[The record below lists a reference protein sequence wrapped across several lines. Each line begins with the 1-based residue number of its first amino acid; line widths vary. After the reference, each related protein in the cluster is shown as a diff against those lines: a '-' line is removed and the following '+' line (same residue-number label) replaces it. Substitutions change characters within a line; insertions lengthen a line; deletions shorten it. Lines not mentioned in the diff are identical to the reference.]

1 VCNMVKQVVEE
12 RDISIPEGVQAELKN
27 KHISIKG
34 PKGEVN
40 RDFTSARR
48 LFIEKKDDS
57 IYIRVNFPRKATKA
71 LVGTISSHI
80 ENMIHGVTHGFK
92 YKLKIVSSHF
102 PILVEAKGDTV
113 VIQNYLGEK
122 AARYAKILGNTQV
135 SVEGDDVIVEGI
147 DIEKVAQTAANIQEV
162 PRLRG
167 KRRKDTRV
175 FLDGIY
181 IYDRK
186 KR

>member
-1 VCNMVKQVVEE
+1 MVSQIIEE
-12 RDISIPEGVQAELKN
+12 RILEIPKDVEVSLEGRQISV
-27 KHISIKG
+27 KG
-34 PKGEVN
+34 PKGEVT
-40 RDFTSARR
+40 RDFSYARR
-48 LFIEKKDDS
+48 LFIQKKDEE
-57 IYIRVNFPRKATKA
+57 IRVHANFPQKTTKA

-80 ENMIHGVTHGFK
+80 ANMIHGVTRGFT

-102 PILVEAKGDTV
+102 PIFVDVKRDTV
-113 VIQNYLGEK
+113 TIQNYLGEK
-122 AARYAKILGNTQV
+122 AARFAKIVGNTQV
-135 SVEGDDVIVEGI
+135 RVEEDNIIVEGP
-147 DIEKVAQTAANIQEV
+147 DIEKVAQTAANIQEI

-181 IYDRK
+181 IYDRE

>member
-1 VCNMVKQVVEE
+1 MVTQVIEE
-12 RDISIPEGVQAELKN
+12 RVLEIPEDVEVSLEGRQ
-27 KHISIKG
+27 ISVKG
-34 PKGEVN
+34 PKGEVK
-40 RDFTSARR
+40 RDFSHARR
-48 LFIEKKDDS
+48 LFIQKKGEKL
-57 IYIRVNFPRKATKA
+57 RVRANFPRKTTKA

-80 ENMIHGVTHGFK
+80 ANMIYGVTRGFA

-102 PILVEAKGDTV
+102 PIFVEVKGDTV

-122 AARYAKILGNTQV
+122 AARYAKIVGDTQV
-135 SVEGDDVIVEGI
+135 RVEEDDIIVEGP
-147 DIEKVAQTAANIQEV
+147 DIENVAQTAANIQEI

-181 IYDRK
+181 IYNRE

>member
-1 VCNMVKQVVEE
+1 MVTQVIEE
-12 RDISIPEGVQAELKN
+12 RILEIPEDVE
-27 KHISIKG
+27 ISLEGRQISVKG
-34 PKGEVN
+34 PKGEVI
-40 RDFTSARR
+40 RDFSHARR
-48 LFIEKKDDS
+48 LFIQKKGEKL
-57 IYIRVNFPRKATKA
+57 RVRANFPRKTTKA

-80 ENMIHGVTHGFK
+80 ANMIYGVTRGFA

-102 PILVEAKGDTV
+102 PIFVEIKGDTV

-122 AARYAKILGNTQV
+122 AARYAKIVGNTQV
-135 SVEGDDVIVEGI
+135 RVEEDDIIVEGP
-147 DIEKVAQTAANIQEV
+147 DIEKVAQTAANIQEI

-181 IYDRK
+181 IYNRE

>member
-1 VCNMVKQVVEE
+1 MVRQIREEQVVKIPEDVEVALEE
-12 RDISIPEGVQAELKN
+12 RRLL
-27 KHISIKG
+27 IKG
-34 PKGEVN
+34 EKGEIA
-40 RDFTSARR
+40 RDFSHAKR
-48 LFIEKKDDS
+48 LLITKEGEN
-57 IYIRVNFPRKATKA
+57 IIVRAHFPRKATKA
-71 LVGTISSHI
+71 LVGTIASHI
-80 ENMIHGVTHGFK
+80 ANMIHGVTRGFT

-102 PILVEAKGDTV
+102 PIFVEVKGDTV

-122 AARYAKILGNTQV
+122 AARHAKIVGEDTRV
-135 SVEGDDVIVEGI
+135 SVEGDDIHVEGP
-147 DIEKVAQTAANIQEV
+147 DIEQIGQTAANIQEI

-181 IYDRK
+181 IYDRE

>member
-1 VCNMVKQVVEE
+1 MVTQVIEE
-12 RDISIPEGVQAELKN
+12 RVLKIPEDVEVSLKERQ
-27 KHISIKG
+27 ISVKG
-34 PKGEVN
+34 PKGEVK
-40 RDFTSARR
+40 RDFSHARR
-48 LFIEKKDDS
+48 LIIRKEGEK
-57 IYIRVNFPRKATKA
+57 IIVQANFPRKTTKA

-80 ENMIHGVTHGFK
+80 ANMIHGVTRGFT

-102 PILVEAKGDTV
+102 PIFVDVKGDTV

-122 AARYAKILGNTQV
+122 AARYAKIVGNTQV
-135 SVEGDDVIVEGI
+135 MVKDDDIIVEGS
-147 DIEKVAQTAANIQEV
+147 DIEKVAQTAANIQEI

-181 IYDRK
+181 IYNRE

>member
-1 VCNMVKQVVEE
+1 MVTQVIEE
-12 RDISIPEGVQAELKN
+12 RVLEIPEDVEVSLKGWQ
-27 KHISIKG
+27 ISVKG
-34 PKGEVN
+34 PKGEVI
-40 RDFTSARR
+40 RDFSHARR
-48 LFIEKKDDS
+48 LFIQKKGAK
-57 IYIRVNFPRKATKA
+57 IRVRANFPRKTTKA

-80 ENMIHGVTHGFK
+80 ANMIHGVTRGFT

-102 PILVEAKGDTV
+102 PIFVEVKGDTV

-122 AARYAKILGNTQV
+122 AARYAKIVGNTQV
-135 SVEGDDVIVEGI
+135 RVKEDDIFVEGP
-147 DIEKVAQTAANIQEV
+147 DIEKVAQTAANIQEI

-181 IYDRK
+181 IYNRE